1 VQKNQQLLD
10 KSSYSYVQF
19 INALSSNRTKESY
32 TFFLDSFLRFAKL
45 GCDQLLELEP
55 RKVQG
60 ILISYI
66 IDMKEKQK
74 QSPNSM
80 KSKVAAV
87 KTFFE
92 MNDYMEINW
101 RKARRY
107 IGEFYRIA
115 EDRPYRR
122 GEIKLLVESAH
133 SLRDKA
139 IILLRAYPKTPPL
152 L

>member
-1 VQKNQQLLD
+1 
-10 KSSYSYVQF
+10 
-19 INALSSNRTKESY
+19 
-32 TFFLDSFLRFAKL
+32 
-45 GCDQLLELEP
+45 LELEP

-115 EDRPYRR
+115 EDRPYGR